1 MKIFSRIRLKSAL
14 LALLLLWSTAFFV
27 LMNPVYAVDISVL
40 LVSSFILLIL
50 ILGEISVL
58 HILYIN
64 FLSVYV
70 LLGYVSFN
78 GWVSWLVMILVAIT
92 ASFLITYLHQ
102 IKKISQDQKLAII
115 LIFALLVLETYIFLG
130 YFIIGPI
137 NQSIIITLVVYL
149 ICGYLDT
156 VVFEKNVNRIMTY
169 IFVFLAVFVTIVLS
183 ANWGGL

>member
-1 MKIFSRIRLKSAL
+1 MKLISQVRLKSAM
-14 LALLLLWSTAFFV
+14 LAILLLCSTAFFI
-27 LMNPVYAVDISVL
+27 LMNPVYAVDISVIVL
-40 LVSSFILLIL
+40 SSIVLTILL
-50 ILGEISVL
+50 LGEINIL

-78 GWVSWLVMILVAIT
+78 GWVSWLAMLFVAIT
-92 ASFLITYLHQ
+92 ATFLISFSHH
-102 IKKISQDQKLAII
+102 IKVISPNQKIATV

-137 NQSIIITLVVYL
+137 NQSIIITLVVYI
-149 ICGYLDT
+149 ICAYLDL
-156 VVFEKNVNRIMTY
+156 VVSQKNVDKMITY

-183 ANWGGL
+183 ANWGEL